1 MKKTRILFLMAVL
14 ILGGGNVWAQKANGM
29 NPGETVA
36 DAAVPQNNAMTAI
49 QDVPG
54 LPRVLLIG
62 DSISIAYTLP
72 VRALLKGQA
81 NVHRI
86 PVNGSASGSG
96 VAGVA
101 HWLGTSKWDVIVF
114 NFGIH
119 DCKLYD
125 STGKIAKT
133 REGAHPATSL
143 EKYES
148 NLREIILKLKPTGAR
163 LVFAT
168 TTPIPE
174 VTSGR
179 LFDSISARNERAVKL
194 MKECGVD
201 VCDLY
206 SVMLPK
212 QKEFMR
218 PGDVHFTPQGSSFL
232 AEAVAASIKAH
243 LPASPK
249 P

>member
-1 MKKTRILFLMAVL
+1 MKESRPISFMTALTVTAISVS
-14 ILGGGNVWAQKANGM
+14 AQNMTGM
-29 NPGETVA
+29 NPGETIA
-36 DAAVPQNNAMTAI
+36 DAAVPQNNAMTPT

-72 VRALLKGQA
+72 VRALLKDKA
-81 NVHRI
+81 NIHRI

-96 VAGVA
+96 VAGVKT
-101 HWLGTSKWDVIVF
+101 WIGTSKWDVIVF

-119 DCKLYD
+119 DAKLYD
-125 STGKIAKT
+125 ADGKVAQT

-143 EKYES
+143 EKYEE
-148 NLREIILKLKPTGAR
+148 NLRKIVERLKPTGAR
-163 LVFAT
+163 LIFAT

-179 LFDSISARNERAVKL
+179 LFDSIPARNELAVKI
-194 MKECGVD
+194 MKGNGVD

-206 SVMLPK
+206 SVMLPR

-232 AEAVAASIKAH
+232 AEAVAASIEAH
-243 LPASPK
+243 LPTPAK
-249 P
+249 

>member
-1 MKKTRILFLMAVL
+1 MKKSRILHLIVVSLMLAD
-14 ILGGGNVWAQKANGM
+14 GNALAQKKNGM

-36 DAAVPQNNAMTAI
+36 DAAVPQNNAMTPVK
-49 QDVPG
+49 DVSG

-72 VRALLKGQA
+72 VRALLKDKA

-96 VAGVA
+96 VAGVKS
-101 HWLGTSKWDVIVF
+101 WIGTSKWDVVIF

-119 DCKLYD
+119 DSKLYD
-125 STGKIAKT
+125 KGGKIAQK
-133 REGAHPATSL
+133 REGSHPATSL

-148 NLREIILKLKPTGAR
+148 NLRNIIGQLQPTGAR
-163 LVFAT
+163 LIFAT

-179 LFDSISARNERAVKL
+179 LFDSIPARNELALKV

-206 SVMLPK
+206 SVMLPR

-218 PGDVHFTPQGSSFL
+218 PGDVHFTPAGSAVL
-232 AEAVAASIKAH
+232 AEAVAASIEAH
-243 LPASPK
+243 LPPK

>member
-1 MKKTRILFLMAVL
+1 MNYYVIFISLLTFMLAD
-14 ILGGGNVWAQKANGM
+14 GNALAQKKNGM

-36 DAAVPQNNAMTAI
+36 DAAVPQNNAMTPVKDI
-49 QDVPG
+49 PG

-72 VRALLKGQA
+72 VRALLKDKA

-96 VAGVA
+96 VAGIKS
-101 HWLGTSKWDVIVF
+101 WIGTSKWDVVIF

-119 DCKLYD
+119 DTKLYD
-125 STGKIAKT
+125 KGGKVAQK
-133 REGAHPATSL
+133 REGSHPATSL

-148 NLREIILKLKPTGAR
+148 NLRNIIGQLQPTGAR
-163 LVFAT
+163 LIFAT

-179 LFDSISARNERAVKL
+179 LFDSIPARNELALKV

-206 SVMLPK
+206 SVMLPR

-218 PGDVHFTPQGSSFL
+218 PGDVHFTPAGSAVL
-232 AEAVAASIKAH
+232 AEAVAASIEAH
-243 LPASPK
+243 LPPK